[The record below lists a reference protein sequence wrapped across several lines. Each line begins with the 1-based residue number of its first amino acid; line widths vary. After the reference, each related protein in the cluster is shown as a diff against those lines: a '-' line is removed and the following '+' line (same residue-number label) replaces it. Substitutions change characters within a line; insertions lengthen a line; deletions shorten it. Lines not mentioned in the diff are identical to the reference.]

1 MLPHRRAERTLAPD
15 AAATSHGRMLPV
27 VDERVLR
34 VVPHRPP
41 ILRVHAVRAATA
53 DAVEVA
59 GREPVGPGALPW
71 SCGAIEGIAQ
81 AAAVLLAQ
89 GAPPPGDE
97 PPRGMLVAVKRFVVH
112 GEPAPDQDIAYHVR
126 LVRRL
131 GPTAMV
137 AGRAEQ
143 AGRALA
149 EGELTLW
156 SNAGAAPRG

>member
-1 MLPHRRAERTLAPD
+1 MLPHRRPERTLASR
-15 AAATSHGRMLPV
+15 ALATSHAAMMPI

-41 ILRVHAVRAATA
+41 ILRVHAVLAATPE
-53 DAVEVA
+53 AVAIA
-59 GREPVGPGALPW
+59 GREPSGPGALPW

-81 AAAVLLAQ
+81 SAAVLLAQ

-97 PPRGMLVAVKRFVVH
+97 PPRGMLVSVKRFVVH
-112 GEPAPDQDIAYHVR
+112 AEPTPDADIVYHVR
-126 LVRRL
+126 LARRL

-143 AGRALA
+143 DGRTLA

-156 SNAGAAPRG
+156 SNVGAGPR

>member
-1 MLPHRRAERTLAPD
+1 MLPHRRGERTLALRPLRPSD
-15 AAATSHGRMLPV
+15 PRMAPV
-27 VDERVLR
+27 VEDRILR

-41 ILRVHAVRAATA
+41 ILRVHAVQAASA
-53 DAVEVA
+53 DAVEVR
-59 GREPVGPGALPW
+59 GQEPAGPGELPW

-89 GAPPPGDE
+89 GGPPPGDE
-97 PPRGMLVAVKRFVVH
+97 PPRGMLVAVKRFTVAAD
-112 GEPAPDQDIAYHVR
+112 PAPGTDIVYRVR

-143 AGRALA
+143 DGRTLA

-156 SNAGAAPRG
+156 SNVGAAPR

>member
-1 MLPHRRAERTLAPD
+1 MQ
-15 AAATSHGRMLPV
+15 PV
-27 VDERVLR
+27 VDEQILR

-41 ILRVHAVRAATA
+41 ILRVHAIVAAA
-53 DAVEVA
+53 PDAVVVL

-81 AAAVLLAQ
+81 AAAALLAQ

-97 PPRGMLVAVKRFVVH
+97 PPRGMLVSVKRFVVH
-112 GEPAPDQDIAYHVR
+112 AEPAPAGDIAYHVR

-143 AGRALA
+143 SGRTLA

-156 SNAGAAPRG
+156 SNVGVAPRG